1 MFSCC
6 WRIIHAPSWENRV
19 VSKMVKGGTMNT
31 YIANLCLNEPAKFE
45 ILVFDDDLFLV
56 LVRII
61 NQIRTDVVISNVELS
76 IGEHDLLYYN
86 EILKCNNIDDF
97 IKLYRRYK
105 THLFYIYTL
114 ELYSTDRT
122 FKCSI
127 YDETS
132 FVFEFSQDYYVLE
145 LLTVINSEIQ
155 VYCKKSDVD
164 FLVNNDNKYCLFSE
178 TLETPLKFSDINSAW
193 FAALRLKD

>member
-1 MFSCC
+1 
-6 WRIIHAPSWENRV
+6 
-19 VSKMVKGGTMNT
+19 MNT

-56 LVRII
+56 LLRII
-61 NQIRTDVVISNVELS
+61 NRAGTEVFISNVELS

-86 EILKCNNIDDF
+86 DILKCNNIDDF

-114 ELYSTDRT
+114 ELYSTGRT

-132 FVFEFSQDYYVLE
+132 FVFEFSQDYNALE
-145 LLTVINSEIQ
+145 ILAGINNEIQ

-164 FLVNNDNKYCLFSE
+164 FLVNNGNKYCLFSE
-178 TLETPLKFSDINSAW
+178 ALETPLKFSDMSSAW
-193 FAALRLKD
+193 HAAIKLKG